1 VYVACMG
8 TMGNAY
14 NILVGKPEQ
23 KKPLGGP
30 TRRWEDNI
38 RKHLREIWWED
49 MDWIHLAQDTDQW

>member
-1 VYVACMG
+1 
-8 TMGNAY
+8 MGNAY